1 MEREQ
6 RWTAGEVKK
15 ERATGRKA
23 GRQQPPPTHGMSVW
37 LLIVLSG
44 WLTRAPHATGPGPS
58 VDNAVSYSS
67 LLCLIKNRQID
78 VTAMVEL
85 CLTLTGSARAHIRAH
100 PSTHTCTLVRHTGQP
115 FREEGKGSRII

>member
-1 MEREQ
+1 MDG
-6 RWTAGEVKK
+6 WGGK
-15 ERATGRKA
+15 EGASNGQE
-23 GRQQPPPTHGMSVW
+23 GRQAATPPTHGMSVW

-100 PSTHTCTLVRHTGQP
+100 PSTHTCTLVRHTGQL
-115 FREEGKGSRII
+115 FRVEGKGSRII